1 MSGTFSYKLTTEN
14 ELFTFDYSPILT
26 STETIS
32 TASCTVQVK
41 DGTDPNP
48 NDIKVGSPAIS
59 GPKVIQRISGGI
71 NGVIYR
77 LEMTVTTSLTNVYT
91 LVGDV
96 AVYLPI
102 EV

>member
-14 ELFTFDYSPILT
+14 ELFTFDFSAVLT

-32 TASCTVQVK
+32 TATCTVQVR

-48 NDIKVGSPAIS
+48 NAIKVGSPAIS
-59 GPKVIQRISGGI
+59 GPKVVQRITGGLT
-71 NGVIYR
+71 GVIYR

-91 LVGDV
+91 IVGDL

>member
-14 ELFTFDYSPILT
+14 ELFTFDFSPILT
-26 STETIS
+26 TTEVIN

-41 DGTDPNP
+41 DGSDPNP
-48 NDIKVGSPAIS
+48 NDIKIGSPAIN
-59 GPKVIQRISGGI
+59 GAQVVQRITGGLSG
-71 NGVIYR
+71 VTYR

-91 LVGDV
+91 LVGDL
-96 AVYLPI
+96 AVYTPL